1 MITCR
6 ECVNL
11 KRDGDGR
18 SACYCQE
25 NVTKE
30 FSPFYGEFVKIKD
43 GEFEYKANKNGN
55 CLWFEPKKQRWW
67 RRKKIYDVTP
77 FENGGVDEFL
87 AFVREKHPEIVF
99 EFKFTKP
106 TGG

>member
-18 SACYCQE
+18 SFCYCQE
-25 NVTKE
+25 NVTKK

-87 AFVREKHPEIVF
+87 AFVRENHPEIVF